1 MFKEGK
7 KRSFIKMISWR
18 VWATITTMILVYI
31 FTRKLEIAFTI
42 GALEVVAKMIL
53 YYLHERVWNKIKLG
67 RYHAKPFVV
76 WFTGLPCSGK
86 STLADMT
93 YDLIKSNGYKVE
105 HLDGDTVRA
114 IFPKTGFKKEDR
126 DTHIK
131 RIGFLASMLE
141 KNGVIVTSSFVSP
154 YQESREFV
162 RGLCSNFIEVYVASS
177 LEECEKRDV
186 KGMYKKARTGEIAN
200 FTGVSDPYEEPLN
213 PQIKVNTDKESPEES
228 FERIKKYLAKY
239 LD

>member
-31 FTRKLEIAFTI
+31 FTRKLTIAVTV

-53 YYLHERVWNKIKLG
+53 YYLHERVWNKIKIG
-67 RYHAKPFVV
+67 RYEIDPFVV

-93 YDLIKSNGYKVE
+93 YKFIKEKGYKVE
-105 HLDGDTVRA
+105 RLDGDSVRA
-114 IFPKTGFKKEDR
+114 IFPLTGFDKEAR
-126 DTHIK
+126 ETHIK
-131 RIGFLASMLE
+131 RIGFLSSMLE
-141 KNGVIVTSSFVSP
+141 KNGVIVTASFVSP
-154 YQESREFV
+154 YKESREFV
-162 RGLCSNFIEVYVASS
+162 RGQCRNFIEVYVDTTP
-177 LEECEKRDV
+177 EECEKRDV

-200 FTGVSDPYEEPLN
+200 FTGVSDPYEV
-213 PQIKVNTDKESPEES
+213 PQDPEITVCTDKESSEES
-228 FERIKKYLAKY
+228 FDKIKNYISKYLK
-239 LD
+239 